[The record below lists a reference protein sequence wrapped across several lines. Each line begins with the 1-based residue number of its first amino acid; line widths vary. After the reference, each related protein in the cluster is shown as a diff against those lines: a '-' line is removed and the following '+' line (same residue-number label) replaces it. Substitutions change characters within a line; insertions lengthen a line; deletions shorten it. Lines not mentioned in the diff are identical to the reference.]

1 MLSML
6 NLGDEGLEGALS
18 QPGTGAPFLQ
28 LPHHDILPTN
38 SCVHVGPA
46 VGEAFGFCS
55 YARVKRER
63 ERNISVPRWEPLKLN
78 RKSKPSG

>member
-6 NLGDEGLEGALS
+6 NLGDEGLEWALS

-38 SCVHVGPA
+38 SCIHAGPA
-46 VGEAFGFCS
+46 VGEAFGFCC

-63 ERNISVPRWEPLKLN
+63 ERNIGPTLGASQT
-78 RKSKPSG
+78 